1 MNTTTRLKRLEYL
14 RTKHTRVQKIIEA
27 LEGEKAPEEIIKNH
41 KRLKLSLKDEIAE
54 LESEIKGLQNVG

>member
-14 RTKHTRVQKIIEA
+14 RTKHTRVHKIIEA